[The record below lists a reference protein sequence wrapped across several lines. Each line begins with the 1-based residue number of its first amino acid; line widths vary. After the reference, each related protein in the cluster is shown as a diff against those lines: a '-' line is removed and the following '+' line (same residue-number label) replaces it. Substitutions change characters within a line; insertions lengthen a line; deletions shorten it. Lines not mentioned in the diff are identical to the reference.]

1 MQPRIIQGKE
11 KKSIGMSVVMSLTN
25 NLTGKLWSNFMPRS
39 VAVKNRVGEHFISLQ
54 VYPPEY
60 HTAFKPELEFRK
72 YALAEVSGC
81 STIPEGMEEFT
92 IKAGLFA
99 IFDYKGASGDPSIFQ
114 YIYADW
120 LPKSEYRLDNR
131 PHFEV
136 LGANYKNNDSN
147 SEEEIWIP
155 IKQL

>member
-1 MQPRIIQGKE
+1 
-11 KKSIGMSVVMSLTN
+11 MSVVMILTN
-25 NLTGKLWSNFMPRS
+25 NLTGKLWSNFMPIS
-39 VAVKNRVGEHFISLQ
+39 VEIKNRVGEQFISLQ

-72 YALAEVSGC
+72 YALAELSSC
-81 STIPEGMEEFT
+81 STIPEGMEEFI
-92 IKAGLFA
+92 IKAGLFP
-99 IFDYKGASGDPSIFQ
+99 IYDYKGASGDPSIFQ

-136 LGANYKNNDSN
+136 LGTNYKNNDST
-147 SEEEIWIP
+147 SEGEIWIP